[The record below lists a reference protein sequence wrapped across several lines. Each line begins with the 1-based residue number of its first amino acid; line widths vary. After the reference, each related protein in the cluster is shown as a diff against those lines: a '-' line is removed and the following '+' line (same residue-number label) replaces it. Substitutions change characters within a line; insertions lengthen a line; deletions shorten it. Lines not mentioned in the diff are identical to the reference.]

1 MRLARIEPRVCVR
14 HDGIVLGQTVCPLPA
29 PLGGIGFFK
38 GPNASSIAEA
48 ISKSDR
54 YVNRI
59 LRNVIAMVR
68 LAEAR
73 GVQLKNS
80 RPLSLP

>member
-1 MRLARIEPRVCVR
+1 
-14 HDGIVLGQTVCPLPA
+14 
-29 PLGGIGFFK
+29 
-38 GPNASSIAEA
+38 
-48 ISKSDR
+48 
-54 YVNRI
+54 VNHI